1 MHALSTQYSK
11 LVMYDVGK
19 RADGYF
25 LVDGSK
31 IWWSWRAAFADGRN
45 SVQTRGRLFVRGAL
59 KELGTLT
66 DGTTFAMQYCF
77 LSLDLRF

>member
-1 MHALSTQYSK
+1 MHALSTQYSS
-11 LVMYDVGK
+11 LMIGK

>member
-1 MHALSTQYSK
+1 MMLESEQLK
-11 LVMYDVGK
+11 DLVVLPG
-19 RADGYF
+19 
-25 LVDGSK
+25 
-31 IWWSWRAAFADGRN
+31 SWRAAFADGRN